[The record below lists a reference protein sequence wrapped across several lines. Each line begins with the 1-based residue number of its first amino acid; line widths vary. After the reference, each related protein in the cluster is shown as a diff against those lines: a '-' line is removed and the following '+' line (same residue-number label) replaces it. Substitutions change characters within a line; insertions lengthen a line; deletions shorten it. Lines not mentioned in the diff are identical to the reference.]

1 MFDFQLG
8 DKVITK
14 QGVIKRTLLSE
25 YEYHRKGGKIALNL
39 DEGDELVFVM
49 HTHGECDL
57 ILATANGYAV
67 RFTEANVRPMGRT
80 ARGVKGITLRGDD
93 YVTGVALVGE
103 DKKLIT
109 ITQNGYG
116 KRTEFSD
123 FREMK
128 NRGGVGV
135 QCHSISEK
143 TGRLCG
149 IASVS
154 DDDDLMMI
162 TDGGTIIRT
171 HVSDVPTYSRT
182 AGGVIMMRLSDG
194 QTLVNFTV
202 AKKADEEEIEEIE
215 EPPRPRPVISTEA
228 PRHERI
234 STTVQNSQQVSGTD
248 QQTQTINRRAMF
260 QSNSDGVDEPEDLG
274 NPYAEQGEEN
284 LAQGTGGGLNP
295 VGNDQLDEGLRG
307 RGLVGNLPVPSYPGN
322 ASGKVVIR
330 VTVDQHGHVT
340 SAAYEPKGSTS
351 SDAALIAAAIEAAKR
366 ARFTESRSF
375 AQGGTITY
383 NFRLN

>member
-1 MFDFQLG
+1 M
-8 DKVITK
+8 
-14 QGVIKRTLLSE
+14 R
-25 YEYHRKGGKIALNL
+25 YY
-39 DEGDELVFVM
+39 DEKD
-49 HTHGECDL
+49 D
-57 ILATANGYAV
+57 
-67 RFTEANVRPMGRT
+67 RPKLYG
-80 ARGVKGITLRGDD
+80 
-93 YVTGVALVGE
+93 GVAAALYAIVVAALLL
-103 DKKLIT
+103 LIYIP
-109 ITQNGYG
+109 ITVV
-116 KRTEFSD
+116 EVP
-123 FREMK
+123 EM
-128 NRGGVGV
+128 
-135 QCHSISEK
+135 
-143 TGRLCG
+143 
-149 IASVS
+149 
-154 DDDDLMMI
+154 M
-162 TDGGTIIRT
+162 
-171 HVSDVPTYSRT
+171 
-182 AGGVIMMRLSDG
+182 VI
-194 QTLVNFTV
+194 
-202 AKKADEEEIEEIE
+202 EIEQIE
-215 EPPRPRPVISTEA
+215 EPPRPKPVISTEA

-248 QQTQTINRRAMF
+248 PVTQTINRRAMF

-330 VTVDQHGHVT
+330 VTVDQHGHVQT
-340 SAAYEPKGSTS
+340 AAYEPKGSTS

>member
-1 MFDFQLG
+1 M
-8 DKVITK
+8 K
-14 QGVIKRTLLSE
+14 
-25 YEYHRKGGKIALNL
+25 YY
-39 DEGDELVFVM
+39 DEKD
-49 HTHGECDL
+49 D
-57 ILATANGYAV
+57 
-67 RFTEANVRPMGRT
+67 RPRLYG
-80 ARGVKGITLRGDD
+80 
-93 YVTGVALVGE
+93 GVAVAIYTIAVAALLL
-103 DKKLIT
+103 LIYIP
-109 ITQNGYG
+109 ITVVEVPEMMVI
-116 KRTEFSD
+116 EF
-123 FREMK
+123 
-128 NRGGVGV
+128 
-135 QCHSISEK
+135 
-143 TGRLCG
+143 
-149 IASVS
+149 
-154 DDDDLMMI
+154 
-162 TDGGTIIRT
+162 
-171 HVSDVPTYSRT
+171 
-182 AGGVIMMRLSDG
+182 
-194 QTLVNFTV
+194 
-202 AKKADEEEIEEIE
+202 EEV
-215 EPPRPRPVISTEA
+215 EPPTPQPVISNEA